1 MPVTERVAR
10 LREQSLQ
17 TLVTLST
24 ERADLLTEFYRQDL
38 GPVSAPV
45 RRALA
50 FRYLM
55 AHQTIYIGDGELIVG
70 EKGPFP
76 KAAPLPR
83 TLRPLSGGPGYSQFA
98 GKDSLRRQPGGPPGL
113 RRGHHPLLARQIH
126 ARPHLP
132 GDDRRVE
139 ICLRGRHLH

>member
-45 RRALA
+45 RRARA

-76 KAAPLPR
+76 KVAPPTPNSAA
-83 TLRPLSGGPGYSQFA
+83 TLWRAWIFSIRGKRFSTPSARRPAGSTKRSSSPSGAANPCATS
-98 GKDSLRRQPGGPPGL
+98 SSRR
-113 RRGHHPLLARQIH
+113 
-126 ARPHLP
+126 
-132 GDDRRVE
+132 
-139 ICLRGRHLH
+139 

>member
-17 TLVTLST
+17 TLVPLST
-24 ERADLLTEFYRQDL
+24 ERAERLTEFYRQDL

-55 AHQTIYIGDGELIVG
+55 AHKTIYI
-70 EKGPFP
+70 
-76 KAAPLPR
+76 
-83 TLRPLSGGPGYSQFA
+83 
-98 GKDSLRRQPGGPPGL
+98 
-113 RRGHHPLLARQIH
+113 
-126 ARPHLP
+126 
-132 GDDRRVE
+132 
-139 ICLRGRHLH
+139 